1 MMGGSIMQTKLT
13 IAAIVGAL
21 VTLPS
26 FAADPTPAERKTV
39 TSVNYVTNQIATRQ
53 AKIPVA
59 GTNTSNTG
67 TSVVMY
73 TGTAGTIGERQ
84 IYSDS
89 SSYTAGTDANK
100 LVTAGA
106 LDYKANHLPTIGT
119 SKLTCANSPD
129 CTLWTID
136 DQTVYG
142 NNSGNNG
149 N

>member
-1 MMGGSIMQTKLT
+1 MIKKTLFASV
-13 IAAIVGAL
+13 IAAL
-21 VTLPS
+21 VIMPS
-26 FAADPTPAERKTV
+26 FAAEPTPAERKTV

-53 AKIPVA
+53 PKIPVA

-84 IYSDS
+84 LYSGS
-89 SSYTAGTDANK
+89 ANYNAGTDANK
-100 LVTAGA
+100 LVTADA
-106 LDYKANHLPTIGT
+106 LDYRANHLPTIET
-119 SKLTCANSPD
+119 SKLTCANQD

-142 NNSGNNG
+142 NNNGNNG

>member
-21 VTLPS
+21 VTLQS

>member
-1 MMGGSIMQTKLT
+1 MIGGSIMQTKLT

-21 VTLPS
+21 VTLQS

-59 GTNTSNTG
+59 GTNTSNAG

-73 TGTAGTIGERQ
+73 TGTAGTVGERG
-84 IYSDS
+84 IYSGTN
-89 SSYTAGTDANK
+89 YTSNDANK
-100 LVTAGA
+100 LVTASA
-106 LDYKANHLPTIGT
+106 LNSAVTTLPTMAT
-119 SKLTCANSPD
+119 SKLTCANSPE

-142 NNSGNNG
+142 NGNSQGN
-149 N
+149 

>member
-1 MMGGSIMQTKLT
+1 MNIKLT
-13 IAAIVGAL
+13 IASVIAAMVVIP
-21 VTLPS
+21 T

-53 AKIPVA
+53 PKIPVA

-84 IYSDS
+84 LFTGS
-89 SSYTAGTDANK
+89 STYTSGDANK
-100 LVTAGA
+100 LVTADA
-106 LDYKANHLPTIGT
+106 LDYQANHLPTIET
-119 SKLTCANSPD
+119 SKLTCANQD

-142 NNSGNNG
+142 SNNNG

>member
-1 MMGGSIMQTKLT
+1 MQIKIT
-13 IAAIVGAL
+13 IAAVIGAL
-21 VTLPS
+21 VTMPS
-26 FAADPTPAERKTV
+26 FATDPTPAQRKTV
-39 TSVNYVTNQIATRQ
+39 TSVNYVTGQIATRQ
-53 AKIPVA
+53 PKIPVT
-59 GTNTSNTG
+59 GTNSATPG

-84 IYSDS
+84 LYSGS
-89 SSYTAGTDANK
+89 ANYNAGTDANK
-100 LVTAGA
+100 LVTADA
-106 LDYKANHLPTIGT
+106 LDYRANHLPTIET
-119 SKLTCANSPD
+119 SKLTCANQD

>member
-1 MMGGSIMQTKLT
+1 MIKKTLFASV
-13 IAAIVGAL
+13 IAAL
-21 VTLPS
+21 VIMPAM
-26 FAADPTPAERKTV
+26 AAEPTPAERKTV

-53 AKIPVA
+53 PKIPVA

-73 TGTAGTIGERQ
+73 TGTEGTIGERQ

-106 LDYKANHLPTIGT
+106 LDYKANHLPTIET
-119 SKLTCANSPD
+119 SKLTCANQD

-142 NNSGNNG
+142 DETDNH
-149 N
+149 

>member
-1 MMGGSIMQTKLT
+1 MNKQTGKGGYSMQTKTLFASI
-13 IAAIVGAL
+13 IAAL
-21 VTLPS
+21 VVVPVM
-26 FAADPTPAERKTV
+26 AAEPTPAERKTV

-59 GTNTSNTG
+59 GTNNGTAG

-84 IYSDS
+84 IFSGGNYTSGDS
-89 SSYTAGTDANK
+89 NK

-106 LDYKANHLPTIGT
+106 LDSAVTNIPTITT
-119 SKLTCANSPD
+119 SKLTCANQAD
-129 CTLWTID
+129 GCTLWTID

-142 NNSGNNG
+142 NN
-149 N
+149 

>member
-1 MMGGSIMQTKLT
+1 MNKKTLFASI
-13 IAAIVGAL
+13 IAAL
-21 VTLPS
+21 VVVPVM
-26 FAADPTPAERKTV
+26 AAEPTAAERKTT
-39 TSVNYVTNQIATRQ
+39 TSKNYVDTQVATRQ

-73 TGTAGTIGERQ
+73 TGTAGTIGERG

>member
-1 MMGGSIMQTKLT
+1 MIKKTLFASV
-13 IAAIVGAL
+13 IAAL
-21 VTLPS
+21 VIMPAM
-26 FAADPTPAERKTV
+26 AAEPTPAERKTV

-53 AKIPVA
+53 PKIPVA

-73 TGTAGTIGERQ
+73 TGTEGTIGERQ
-84 IYSDS
+84 IFNGGR
-89 SSYTAGTDANK
+89 YTSGDANK
-100 LVTAGA
+100 LVAASA
-106 LDYKANHLPTIGT
+106 LDSAVNNLPTIET
-119 SKLTCANSPD
+119 SKLTCANQD